1 MSWEKSIMDE
11 PDNTT
16 ADAASRSFDDQKRI
30 AELEQQTFELTAK
43 HQAQEEE
50 LNEVKRQNELLRDNN
65 NVLENAKFERN
76 KYVSNLEQQREQ
88 LAKLQSE
95 NIELHNQK
103 AQVDAELQAQFSE
116 KRRLAD
122 ELTTVRADLTRARTE
137 AAKLQIEVDE
147 FEGQK
152 KLIEYEKERWSR
164 EKEILVQSKQWFMN
178 EITTRD
184 MKLNDLRLDMA
195 AKEAQIQRE
204 KIAIVDENEE
214 LRTRC
219 QELEEELKAKE
230 EELGKMRDR
239 LQE

>member
-1 MSWEKSIMDE
+1 MDE
-11 PDNTT
+11 PDYTT
-16 ADAASRSFDDQKRI
+16 AEAASRSFDYQKRI

-88 LAKLQSE
+88 LVSEKAKLQSE

-122 ELTTVRADLTRARTE
+122 ELITVRADLTRARTE